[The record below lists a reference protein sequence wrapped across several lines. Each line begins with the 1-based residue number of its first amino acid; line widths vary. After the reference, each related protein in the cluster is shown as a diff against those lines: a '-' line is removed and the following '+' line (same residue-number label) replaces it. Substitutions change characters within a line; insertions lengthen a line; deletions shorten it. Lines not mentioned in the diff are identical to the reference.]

1 MPSRSRNARPAAPAR
16 AFAGDR
22 FWLPLLPLLTLLAAL
37 VHLPS
42 FLRPVWNPDEG
53 FLATQARMLAA
64 GGVLYDTVV
73 DRKPPLLPWLYQG
86 AFAVFGDDSL
96 RPLRCAAV
104 AAHVVTAALLAAL
117 ARRRWGDRWGAAAGA
132 AYVLLSVGLAP
143 EDTQAASFEVF
154 TLPWTAA
161 AVLLADRR
169 RWGLAGL
176 AVAGAALTKQTG
188 AAVLLPVA
196 WSLWR
201 TGRAA
206 PSSSSSS
213 GLRLRTLTPSWAAG
227 RADGMLLRAAA
238 GPGALPRPGRGAAGG
253 GALGRYAAGTAGAWG
268 RLLAGC
274 ALPVAVVAAATGT
287 RHFVFWTLTGSSTY
301 MSPQGAWLLGAGR
314 GLGNA
319 AILLAAG
326 AGLLVPALWWALRR
340 RRFADADLW
349 VWLVGSVCAVVA
361 GFQFYGHYYLQ
372 LLPPLVLIGIAAVR
386 ALPSRGPARRL
397 AAAWTLLAAAVFTAW
412 GLAAPRAELDHAQ
425 AVAAAVRDRSGPR
438 DTVLLWGMHP
448 EQYWLADR
456 APACRYLTAGFL
468 TNFSG
473 GRGGAR
479 VGARYAVP
487 GAWDVLR
494 EEFAGAPPALV
505 VDDSRGAPYGA
516 AAVPEFRDL
525 LAQGGYTRVGTVDG
539 AVLYARRGRG

>member
-1 MPSRSRNARPAAPAR
+1 MPSRPENARPAAR
-16 AFAGDR
+16 AGVFPGDR
-22 FWLPLLPLLTLLAAL
+22 FWLPLVPLLTVLAAL

-86 AFAVFGDDSL
+86 AFALFGDDSL
-96 RPLRCAAV
+96 WPLRCAAV

-117 ARRRWGDRWGAAAGA
+117 ARRRWGDRPAVAAGC

-154 TLPWTAA
+154 TLPWTVA

-188 AAVLLPVA
+188 AVVLLPVA

-201 TGRAA
+201 AGRGTGVPSGLTSRVLTRSWATGR
-206 PSSSSSS
+206 
-213 GLRLRTLTPSWAAG
+213 GDGVLLRTAAG
-227 RADGMLLRAAA
+227 SGV
-238 GPGALPRPGRGAAGG
+238 LPRPGRAAVAGG
-253 GALGRYAAGTAGAWG
+253 GSGTYAAGAGGGWG

-274 ALPVAVVAAATGT
+274 VLPVVAVAAATGM
-287 RHFVFWTLTGSSTY
+287 RHFVFWTFTGSGTY

-326 AGLLVPALWWALRR
+326 AGLMVPALWWAVRR
-340 RRFADADLW
+340 RPFADADLW
-349 VWLVGSVCAVVA
+349 VWLAAAVCAVVA

-386 ALPSRGPARRL
+386 RLPSRGPSRRL

-412 GLAAPRAELDHAQ
+412 GFVAPRAELDHSQ
-425 AVAAAVRDRSGPR
+425 AVAAAIRASSGPH

-456 APACRYLTAGFL
+456 APAGRYLTAGFL

-487 GAWDVLR
+487 GAWQLLR
-494 EEFAGAPPALV
+494 HDFASAPPALV
-505 VDDSRGAPYGA
+505 VDDSRGAPYGV

-525 LAQGGYTRVGTVDG
+525 LSRGGYTRVGTVDG
-539 AVLYARRGRG
+539 AVLYAPRGHG

>member
-1 MPSRSRNARPAAPAR
+1 MPSRPENAPPAARAR
-16 AFAGDR
+16 AFPGDR
-22 FWLPLLPLLTLLAAL
+22 FWLPLIPLLTVLAAL

-86 AFAVFGDDSL
+86 AFALFGDDSL
-96 RPLRCAAV
+96 LPLRCAAV
-104 AAHVVTAALLAAL
+104 VAHVVTAALLAAL
-117 ARRRWGDRWGAAAGA
+117 ARRRWGDRWAAAAGA
-132 AYVLLSVGLAP
+132 ASVLLSVGLAP

-169 RWGLAGL
+169 RWGMAGL

-188 AAVLLPVA
+188 AVVLLPVA

-201 TGRAA
+201 AGRQA
-206 PSSSSSS
+206 PSST
-213 GLRLRTLTPSWAAG
+213 GLTLRALTPSWAAG
-227 RADGMLLRAAA
+227 RGDGTVLRAAA
-238 GPGALPRPGRGAAGG
+238 GSGPLPRPGRGAAVG
-253 GALGRYAAGTAGAWG
+253 GASGTYAAGAGGGWG

-274 ALPVAVVAAATGT
+274 VLPVAVVAAATGP
-287 RHFVFWTLTGSSTY
+287 RNFAFWTATGSSTY

-314 GLGNA
+314 GVGNA

-326 AGLLVPALWWALRR
+326 AGLLVPALWWAARR
-340 RRFADADLW
+340 RPFADADLW
-349 VWLVGSVCAVVA
+349 VWLAASVCAVVA

-386 ALPSRGPARRL
+386 RLPSGGPARRV
-397 AAAWTLLAAAVFTAW
+397 AAAWTLLAAAAFTAW
-412 GLAAPRAELDHAQ
+412 GLLAPRAEADHAQ
-425 AVAAAVRDRSGPR
+425 AVAAAVRARSDPQ

-456 APACRYLTAGFL
+456 APAGRYLTAGFL

-487 GAWDVLR
+487 GAWHVLR
-494 EEFAGAPPALV
+494 EEFASARPALV

-525 LAQGGYTRVGTVDG
+525 LARGSYTRVGTVDG
-539 AVLYARRGRG
+539 AVLYAPGGHG